1 MQFLIRMGIPE
12 IEELWSKLQS
22 EYRSGAISKKDT
34 SLYKKWGKALKL
46 LSDNPRHPGLLTF
59 ACTLH
64 RGAASSPRFLWQK
77 QHPSRFAAKTRDR
90 SLQSTGVQKARQ

>member
-12 IEELWSKLQS
+12 MEELWSRLQS

-46 LSDNPRHPGLLTF
+46 LSGDPFYPSLHTHEIPDLTKR
-59 ACTLH
+59 CE
-64 RGAASSPRFLWQK
+64 
-77 QHPSRFAAKTRDR
+77 
-90 SLQSTGVQKARQ
+90 

>member
-12 IEELWSKLQS
+12 MEELWARLQS

-46 LSDNPRHPGLLTF
+46 LSDNPRHPGLRTHDIEELTERYGNGSGSLIWRIRR
-59 ACTLH
+59 AVPCECIGCMG
-64 RGAASSPRFLWQK
+64 RISSP
-77 QHPSRFAAKTRDR
+77 
-90 SLQSTGVQKARQ
+90 